1 MTCKTQNQN
10 ITNQESKS
18 LFNQRKDGHIMKL
31 KKIMA
36 GFLAVAATLSIAGC
50 NNGGE
55 QTTTTTASA
64 SAADNGA
71 EETTAAPEADNNTS
85 GEKLTLK
92 VLTHRTDRLEDGT
105 LDAMTDAFE
114 EKYNCEVKYQ
124 GFTNYSTDVPTM
136 MSTKDYG
143 DVLMI
148 PDTVKLMDLSNF
160 FEPLGSFDAL
170 KEKYNWADKKMYD
183 GTVYGIAHLGTVA
196 GGLCY
201 NKKVWADAGVTTLP
215 KTPEEFLADLQL
227 IADNTDAIPYYTNYA
242 DASWTLTQWPSLVIS
257 ASGSSTYETDI
268 LTSKRDLFV
277 EGDAYYDVY
286 KLMFD
291 VFRNPALHEED
302 PMTTDW
308 EGCKA
313 AINEGKIA
321 TMVMGS
327 WAVSQFKEAGPNPD
341 DIGYMPAPFS
351 KDGKQYAESTA
362 DYCLG
367 VNVNSS
373 EEIKELG
380 KKYITW
386 FVEES
391 GFAQKEG
398 SLSALKGAAMPD
410 YLTDFADVEMF
421 LTETP
426 PEGLV
431 GVWDAINNESEVG
444 TWQGDAANFKIQIA
458 EAAFAGES
466 EDTFKAILADANA
479 KWNAAR
485 DANADFAAYEAAQQ

>member
-1 MTCKTQNQN
+1 MYGKTF
-10 ITNQESKS
+10 IS
-18 LFNQRKDGHIMKL
+18 RKDGYFMNL
-31 KKIMA
+31 KKITA
-36 GFLAVAATLSIAGC
+36 GFLAVTAALSFAGC
-50 NNGGE
+50 SNSGNGANS
-55 QTTTTTASA
+55 TTTTAA
-64 SAADNGA
+64 NG
-71 EETTAAPEADNNTS
+71 EEMTTATPESNNAA

-92 VLTHRTDRLEDGT
+92 VLTHRTDRLEDGS

-148 PDTVKLMDLSNF
+148 PDTVKLMDLSTF
-160 FEPLGSFDAL
+160 FEPLGNYDEL
-170 KEKYNWADKKMYD
+170 KDKYNWADKKMYN

-201 NKKVWADAGVTTLP
+201 NKKVWADAGVTKLP
-215 KTPEEFLADLQL
+215 KTTDEFIADLQL

-242 DASWTLTQWPSLVIS
+242 NADWTLTQWPSLVIS

-291 VFRNPALHEED
+291 IFKNPALHEED

-327 WAVSQFKEAGPNPD
+327 WAVSQFKEAGPNHD

-351 KDGKQYAESTA
+351 KDGKQYAESTS

-367 VNVNSS
+367 INVNSAKDV
-373 EEIKELG
+373 KELG
-380 KKYITW
+380 KRYIEW

-391 GFAQKEG
+391 GFAQQEG
-398 SLSALKGAAMPD
+398 SLSALKGAEMPD
-410 YLTDFADVEMF
+410 YLTDFANVEMF

-431 GVWDAINNESEVG
+431 GVWDAINNDSEVG
-444 TWQGDAANFKIQIA
+444 TWQGDAANFKIRIA
-458 EAAFAGES
+458 EAAFAGEG
-466 EDTFKAILADANA
+466 EDAFKAILAEANE
-479 KWNAAR
+479 KWNATR
-485 DANADFAAYEAAQQ
+485 DSNADFLAYEAAQ